1 MLTYHLASWQKNVD
15 LSCLKKEHR
24 LDMFSPIWRAT
35 AIITIGYTE
44 KRHNT
49 CLVKFRFADLAVEDA
64 FISTAVKHA
73 PYFQLSVSTY
83 RGCCTLTS
91 SLYGTEED
99 RKIVDNLLSQV
110 EIELNIGRRQSSVCL
125 T

>member
-1 MLTYHLASWQKNVD
+1 MTTQKKSD
-15 LSCLKKEHR
+15 TCLKGPMLYHMIFHILPLGMVRKIVYKIAPVPVTSYSNLGMISNE
-24 LDMFSPIWRAT
+24 
-35 AIITIGYTE
+35 
-44 KRHNT
+44 
-49 CLVKFRFADLAVEDA
+49 KFRFADLAVEDA

-99 RKIVDNLLSQV
+99 RKIVENFLSQV
-110 EIELNIGRRQSSVCL
+110 ENELNIG
-125 T
+125 

>member
-1 MLTYHLASWQKNVD
+1 MARKIVIVWG
-15 LSCLKKEHR
+15 LSVKR
-24 LDMFSPIWRAT
+24 SVGFSILL
-35 AIITIGYTE
+35 G
-44 KRHNT
+44 
-49 CLVKFRFADLAVEDA
+49 KFRFADLAVEDA